1 MRRAILLTAA
11 LASALLL
18 IILGAAPAR
27 AQSVQLVP
35 FGGQT
40 YASPYY
46 VTGEPGNPGRV
57 YVVEGAGTI
66 RLVEDGATKSPAFLD
81 ISGEVCFS
89 GEATCGPESGMVSMA
104 RTCHWFSPAI
114 SSTICFSRSETV
126 GPSGVLRRSRTLRRY
141 LVAHT
146 T

>member
-66 RLVEDGATKSPAFLD
+66 RLVEDGALRFREQGTLPHPN
-81 ISGEVCFS
+81 
-89 GEATCGPESGMVSMA
+89 ATPHDYAAYVASD
-104 RTCHWFSPAI
+104 R
-114 SSTICFSRSETV
+114 R
-126 GPSGVLRRSRTLRRY
+126 PSGAEVGSRWTGRRPARDWPIPTATST
-141 LVAHT
+141 
-146 T
+146 